1 MQQGN
6 LANDARGCQVRVEAA
21 VHLRSPSMRPEI
33 RRPLFAVA
41 VFVAVAASVTEATPK
56 PPAGDRAQRYV
67 LSAAPGG
74 FVRLDTTSGAVSH
87 CNQQAGVWYCD
98 ALAGEDAGLK
108 ARLDALAVEV
118 AKLTTTVAA
127 LDGRVS
133 RLETGEPK
141 LVPTAAPAST
151 AKRPGFAGQAVHRLV
166 VMIRALKHRP
176 ASAG

>member
-1 MQQGN
+1 
-6 LANDARGCQVRVEAA
+6 
-21 VHLRSPSMRPEI
+21 MRPEI

-108 ARLDALAVEV
+108 ARLDALTAEV
-118 AKLTTTVAA
+118 AKLSTTVAA
-127 LDGRVS
+127 VGGRLAK
-133 RLETGEPK
+133 LEVGEPK
-141 LVPTAAPAST
+141 LVPTSAPPPA

-166 VMIRALKHRP
+166 VLIRTLKHGV
-176 ASAG
+176 AATAG